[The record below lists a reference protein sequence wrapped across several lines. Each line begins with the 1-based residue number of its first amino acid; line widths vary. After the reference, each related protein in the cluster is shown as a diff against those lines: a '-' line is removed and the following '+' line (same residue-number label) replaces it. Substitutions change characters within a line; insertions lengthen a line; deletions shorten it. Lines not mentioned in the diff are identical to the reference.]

1 MSATRPEPGRL
12 ERLAAW
18 IAESARLP
26 FDDRWHRVSRPGWQR
41 RLYWVAAGGLAVV
54 ALLTVWKSFDW
65 RLSEPS
71 VQLFLLI
78 WWSGLLVAGAVT
90 GRALS
95 LGLWAGRRGIRIEWL
110 VHREIVPWSQV
121 HALWVVP
128 APLSFGG
135 RIERLVVERTDGR
148 RITVHGTDSY
158 LHTFF
163 GADSP
168 DSVRHTL
175 EAERRFYAGADL
187 PRRRAGLQGT
197 IQPSRPIVDLRS
209 GDAAAAR
216 SRAGSVT

>member
-1 MSATRPEPGRL
+1 M
-12 ERLAAW
+12 
-18 IAESARLP
+18 
-26 FDDRWHRVSRPGWQR
+26 
-41 RLYWVAAGGLAVV
+41 V
-54 ALLTVWKSFDW
+54 ALLTLWKSLDW

-78 WWSGLLVAGAVT
+78 WWSGLLIAGAVT

-110 VHREIVPWSQV
+110 FHREIVPWAQV

-128 APLSFGG
+128 TPLSFGG
-135 RIERLVVERTDGR
+135 RIERLVVERSDGR

-168 DSVRHTL
+168 DAVRHTL
-175 EAERRFYAGADL
+175 EGERRFYAGADL
-187 PRRRAGLQGT
+187 PRRRAGSQGT
-197 IQPSRPIVDLRS
+197 VQRPQPVVDLRS
-209 GDAAAAR
+209 GDAAEVG
-216 SRAGSVT
+216 SGAGSLT